1 MDIQVEKIEVMKLI
15 LETENPTIIESIK
28 KLFKKSKIDFW
39 DNLSQDKKDDILLG
53 INDIEEGN
61 VIKYE
66 DFISQYR

>member
-15 LETENPTIIESIK
+15 LETENPTVIESIK